1 MSASNACNHALMFVT
16 SSTQTRCLVLYCA
29 FLLQAA
35 KVAPKDPDLR
45 KKLAECEKAIKR
57 IKFEEAL
64 STPVSNCI
72 AVQLVN
78 DNMSHCNTHGRL

>member
-1 MSASNACNHALMFVT
+1 MS
-16 SSTQTRCLVLYCA
+16 
-29 FLLQAA
+29 LLQAA

-64 STPVSNCI
+64 STPVCDKKYFHDGSMWYADVRGCFG
-72 AVQLVN
+72 VN
-78 DNMSHCNTHGRL
+78 DGGSGWQPVRRPSSASSLRRHCQHR

>member
-1 MSASNACNHALMFVT
+1 
-16 SSTQTRCLVLYCA
+16 
-29 FLLQAA
+29 LQAA

-64 STPVSNCI
+64 ATPVSIWCI
-72 AVQLVN
+72 HYKCDAK
-78 DNMSHCNTHGRL
+78 

>member
-1 MSASNACNHALMFVT
+1 MHCVHV
-16 SSTQTRCLVLYCA
+16 
-29 FLLQAA
+29 LLQAA

-64 STPVSNCI
+64 STPVSR
-72 AVQLVN
+72 
-78 DNMSHCNTHGRL
+78 CNTA

>member
-1 MSASNACNHALMFVT
+1 MGAANVDMVSDV
-16 SSTQTRCLVLYCA
+16 
-29 FLLQAA
+29 LQAA

-64 STPVSNCI
+64 STPVS
-72 AVQLVN
+72 
-78 DNMSHCNTHGRL
+78 